1 MLKKNEFGMPQGGFT
16 SDIQYNLPKDKRKF
30 VYPLLFLWLFLMF
43 LNFKPVI
50 KFNPALRFFM

>member
-30 VYPLLFLWLFLMF
+30 VYPLLFLWLFLIF
-43 LNFKPVI
+43 LNF
-50 KFNPALRFFM
+50 